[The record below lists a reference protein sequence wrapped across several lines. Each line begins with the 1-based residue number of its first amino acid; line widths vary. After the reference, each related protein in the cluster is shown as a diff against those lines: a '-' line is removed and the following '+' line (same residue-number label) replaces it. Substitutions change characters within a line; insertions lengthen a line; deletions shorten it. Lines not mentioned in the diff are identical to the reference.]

1 VVSPKCV
8 RVLIVDDDARVRAA
22 LRAFLAANLGIEVV
36 GETRTPA
43 ATVELV
49 RARTPSVVL
58 VDVLLSG
65 LDDGLGLLRTLT
77 AELAIPV
84 VAISMRGDLAEAAL
98 AAGASRFLDKVGL
111 PEHLVDALRA
121 VG

>member
-1 VVSPKCV
+1 
-8 RVLIVDDDARVRAA
+8 VLIVDDDARVRAA
-22 LRAFLAANLGIEVV
+22 LHTFLVANPGIEVV

-43 ATVELV
+43 ATLELV

-58 VDVLLSG
+58 VDVLLPDVGDG
-65 LDDGLGLLRTLT
+65 LDLLRTLT
-77 AELAIPV
+77 AELTIPV
-84 VAISMRGDLAEAAL
+84 VAISLEGRLAKAAL
-98 AAGASRFLDKVGL
+98 AAGASRFLDKVGS